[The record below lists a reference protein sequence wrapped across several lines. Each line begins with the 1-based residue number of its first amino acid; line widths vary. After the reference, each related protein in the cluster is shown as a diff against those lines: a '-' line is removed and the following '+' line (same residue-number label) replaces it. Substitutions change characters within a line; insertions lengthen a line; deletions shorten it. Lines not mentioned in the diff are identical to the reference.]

1 MIRTVFAIAAFLA
14 LLSQATAGSDEDA
27 IRHVLHG
34 TFDRPDSRLM
44 VEPVV
49 VASDYGIAGWT
60 QGDMGGRALLRRKGG
75 EWVVVLCSGDALKS
89 ADALTKA
96 AVPPATARELEKALA
111 GAEASLDPKIVA
123 QFSRFEGLVM
133 MDEAGQHPPHHK

>member
-1 MIRTVFAIAAFLA
+1 MIRPAFATAILSVW
-14 LLSQATAGSDEDA
+14 LSQAVAGSDEDA
-27 IRHVLHG
+27 IRHVLHD
-34 TFDRPDSRLM
+34 TFDRSDARLT

-60 QGDMGGRALLRRKGG
+60 QGDMGGRALLRRKSS
-75 EWVVVLCSGDALKS
+75 EWVIVLCSGDALKS

-96 AVPPATARELEKALA
+96 AVPPATASVLAQELAR
-111 GAEASLDPKIVA
+111 AEAGLEPKIVA

-133 MDEAGQHPPHHK
+133 MDETGQHPPHQK